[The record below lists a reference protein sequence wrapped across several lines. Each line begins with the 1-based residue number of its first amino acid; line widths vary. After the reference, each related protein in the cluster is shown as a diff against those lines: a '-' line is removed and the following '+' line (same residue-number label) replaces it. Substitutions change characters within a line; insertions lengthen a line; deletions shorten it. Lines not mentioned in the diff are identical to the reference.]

1 MKGLNDYEKFKII
14 HPLPDD
20 YKRDGQ
26 GIPMLKPDS
35 FTDIDWETIK
45 FTSFSNIANCK
56 DKENT
61 IVLMFHYDKVLN
73 RMWNDPLKY
82 VDKFSSF
89 NAIATPDFSSYTNM
103 APAEIIHNTFK
114 NRWLGCFYQS
124 RGIRVI
130 PTVTWA
136 DKRTY
141 DVCFSGLPHQI
152 PVVISTYGCLN
163 TQKEFLAGFNEMK
176 KRIKPSLIIVRGKLI
191 RGMTGNLIFLDF
203 EDTYIC
209 KQTHEQ
215 IKLFSLS
222 RIVNIE
228 KEVI

>member
-89 NAIATPDFSSYTNM
+89 NAIATPDFHSYTNM

-114 NRWLGCFYQS
+114 NR
-124 RGIRVI
+124 
-130 PTVTWA
+130 
-136 DKRTY
+136 
-141 DVCFSGLPHQI
+141 
-152 PVVISTYGCLN
+152 
-163 TQKEFLAGFNEMK
+163 
-176 KRIKPSLIIVRGKLI
+176 
-191 RGMTGNLIFLDF
+191 
-203 EDTYIC
+203 
-209 KQTHEQ
+209 
-215 IKLFSLS
+215 
-222 RIVNIE
+222 
-228 KEVI
+228 